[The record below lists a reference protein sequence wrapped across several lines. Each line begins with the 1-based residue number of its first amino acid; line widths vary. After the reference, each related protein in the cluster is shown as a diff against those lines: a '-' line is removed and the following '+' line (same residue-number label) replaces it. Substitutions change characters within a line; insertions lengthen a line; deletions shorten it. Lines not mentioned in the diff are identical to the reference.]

1 MVIQADRR
9 EQNTSGVIYEHGP
22 PGWAAR
28 GNGLVVAAERACPP
42 HLRKGPR
49 HVRGPFQSTRPY
61 CGLARGPP
69 ELIAHRTPVSLDCG
83 LRRRCARRWFTQAGS
98 VCVEGLPAGLR
109 RSGDFADGVRGCPC
123 DMPP

>member
-1 MVIQADRR
+1 MVIQADHR

-49 HVRGPFQSTRPY
+49 HVRGPLQSTRPY

-69 ELIAHRTPVSLDCG
+69 
-83 LRRRCARRWFTQAGS
+83 
-98 VCVEGLPAGLR
+98 
-109 RSGDFADGVRGCPC
+109 
-123 DMPP
+123 